1 MNILIIYDSF
11 FGNTEKVAFAMR
23 DALQGNATVKC
34 LRIHEATRDMLKDIN
49 FLIVGSP
56 TRGFR
61 PTKPIVQFLD
71 KLPADILKDV
81 KVAAFDT
88 RIDVPRVNSR
98 FLHFMVRIFGYAAQ
112 PIASRLARKGGVT
125 IAPPAGFIVKESE
138 GPLEDGEL
146 ERAASW
152 AKEIAGK

>member
-11 FGNTEKVAFAMR
+11 FGNTEKIAFAMR
-23 DALQGNATVKC
+23 DALYGPATVQC
-34 LRIHEATRDMLKDIN
+34 IRIHEVIPEKLKDIDL
-49 FLIVGSP
+49 LIVGSP

-71 KLPADILKDV
+71 KLTADTLNNV

-88 RIDVPRVNSR
+88 RIDVAKVNSR
-98 FLHFMVRIFGYAAQ
+98 FLHFMVRIFGYAAT
-112 PIASRLARKGGVT
+112 PISVKLARKGGALV
-125 IAPPAGFIVKESE
+125 APPEGFIVKESE

-146 ERAASW
+146 ERAAAW
-152 AKEIAGK
+152 AKEIAGI

>member
-11 FGNTEKVAFAMR
+11 FGNTEKIAFAMR
-23 DALQGNATVKC
+23 DALQGSATVQC
-34 LRIHEATRDMLKDIN
+34 IRIHEVVPEKLNDIDL
-49 FLIVGSP
+49 LIVGSP

-71 KLPADILKDV
+71 KLPADILKNV

-88 RIDVPRVNSR
+88 RIDVAKVNSR

-112 PIASRLARKGGVT
+112 PIAGRLSRKGGT
-125 IAPPAGFIVKESE
+125 MGASPEGFIVKESE
-138 GPLEDGEL
+138 GPLKDGEL
-146 ERAASW
+146 ERAYKW
-152 AKEIAGK
+152 AKEQAGV